1 MFKGFSTDRSPQGP
15 QEDRTRIPFSPSGE
29 TPEETP
35 EPEENGVMSFEE
47 VLAQWKRQLNSD
59 SSEESMEDDLSPLLE
74 DILSEELSEA
84 EEGEDCIGCSGDPPS
99 ETERPRKPQTAAV
112 RFSSAESQ

>member
-84 EEGEDCIGCSGDPPS
+84 EEGETP
-99 ETERPRKPQTAAV
+99 
-112 RFSSAESQ
+112 